1 MVRSVRP
8 CIVRGLVSRVL
19 RRQLAGR
26 HDMYGPF
33 GEMWAVNGTDSEVAY
48 STTTRMH
55 DCGTGMENDSRML
68 KLGYT
73 AREDDGSAR
82 EMKVPMSILTE
93 KVDSPAGKG
102 DDGRASV

>member
-1 MVRSVRP
+1 MRP

-33 GEMWAVNGTDSEVAY
+33 GEMWAVNRTNSEIAY

-55 DCGTGMENDSRML
+55 DCGMGKENDGRML

-73 AREDDGSAR
+73 AREDDGSAK
-82 EMKVPMSILTE
+82 EMKEPMSSILTE